1 MKPIQNLSV
10 PHPGEYLRD
19 ELEARGW
26 SQRDLA
32 FVIDV
37 AETGINPVINGKR
50 GISPDMAKAL
60 GDAFDQAPEYWM
72 NLQRMYDL
80 QQAPQPAS
88 DIAKRGRLQ
97 DVYPVRE
104 MIKRGWL
111 AKKRDA
117 ENLEAEL
124 VKFFNCSGLDE
135 VPYLRHAAKKTHYE
149 ETPPAQVAWLF
160 RVRQI
165 AKGMKLPPYSEIA
178 LRKAI
183 STLAKLRYA
192 PEESHQVAKII
203 AECGVRFVVVE
214 SLPGGKIDGVCLWLN
229 PETPVIGMS
238 LQRDYIDNFWFG
250 LRHEIEHV
258 LRRHGLERE
267 CVDEQFQPMAQ
278 DVPAEE
284 KVANSA
290 GAEFCVPQDRLMD
303 FMARI
308 HPYYSEERILL
319 FAQTLGIHPG
329 LVVGQ
334 IQHKLGRY
342 DLLKKH
348 QAKTRQFVTSTA
360 TFDGWGTV
368 IAVNSQRK

>member
-1 MKPIQNLSV
+1 MTLIQNLSV
-10 PHPGEYLRD
+10 PHPGEYLRE

-37 AETGINPVINGKR
+37 PETGINPVINGKR
-50 GISPDMAKAL
+50 GISPEMAKAL
-60 GDAFDQAPEYWM
+60 GDAFDQSPEYWI

-80 QQAPQPAS
+80 QQAPEPTS
-88 DIAKRGRLQ
+88 DVAKRGRLQ

-111 AKKRDA
+111 AKQKNA
-117 ENLEAEL
+117 EKLEGEL
-124 VKFFNCSGLDE
+124 VKFFGCSGLDE

-149 ETPPAQVAWLF
+149 ETPPAQVVWLF
-160 RVRQI
+160 RIRQI
-165 AKGMKLPPYSEIA
+165 AKGMKLPAYSEIA

-183 STLAKLRYA
+183 PRLAELRYA
-192 PEESHQVAKII
+192 PEEVHQVAKILG
-203 AECGVRFVVVE
+203 ECGVRFVVVE
-214 SLPGGKIDGVCLWLN
+214 SLPGAKIDGVCLWLS
-229 PETPVIGMS
+229 PEAPVIGMS

-258 LRRHGLERE
+258 LRRHGFQRE

-284 KVANSA
+284 KMANTA
-290 GAEFCVPQDRLMD
+290 GAEFCVPQDELAN

-308 HPYYSEERILL
+308 HPYYSEDRIVL
-319 FAQTLGIHPG
+319 FSKRLGIHPG

-334 IQHKLGRY
+334 LQNKLGRY

-348 QAKTRQFVTSTA
+348 QAKVRQFVISTA

-368 IAVNSQRK
+368 VAVNS